1 MHAIFYNERM
11 CASLTR
17 NRIALLLDVAR
28 LYWEEG
34 LGQEEV
40 ARRTGYS
47 RPTVSRMLAE
57 ARRVGIVT
65 VTVSHPIERLLSL
78 EDRLVTAFGLKA
90 ARVSEVEPGGR
101 TGMSEAVARSGADL
115 LLEHCRPRSVIAVSN
130 GRAVAAV
137 VHRVAERNWPGSTSV
152 AMLGSVGESFNLEDG
167 PDVCRSLAL
176 RLGGRYRSLAVP
188 MVFDSLSLAR
198 AVREEDQVATTL
210 ELAAR
215 SDAALTGIGSVG
227 RSASPLMRRWMTPA
241 VRRDL
246 ASKGVVAHVCGHHLD
261 AQGRHIHTDLCERTV
276 CMEPERLHEI
286 PMVIGVAAGP
296 EKISAVRAVLRGD
309 YISALVTDEPTA
321 RALLRRG

>member
-1 MHAIFYNERM
+1 M
-11 CASLTR
+11 
-17 NRIALLLDVAR
+17 
-28 LYWEEG
+28 
-34 LGQEEV
+34 
-40 ARRTGYS
+40 
-47 RPTVSRMLAE
+47 
-57 ARRVGIVT
+57 
-65 VTVSHPIERLLSL
+65 
-78 EDRLVTAFGLKA
+78 
-90 ARVSEVEPGGR
+90 
-101 TGMSEAVARSGADL
+101 
-115 LLEHCRPRSVIAVSN
+115 
-130 GRAVAAV
+130 
-137 VHRVAERNWPGSTSV
+137 
-152 AMLGSVGESFNLEDG
+152 GESFNLEDG

-198 AVREEDQVATTL
+198 AVREENQVATTL

-261 AQGRHIHTDLCERTV
+261 ARGRHIHTDLCERTV